1 MTPPPLTAPN
11 EGAAQNTLLNM
22 AHSSQ
27 PTSLSRELTVLIV
40 SALTFLAS
48 CQDGSDLSGSS
59 GEQGGAP
66 IALGVAGPPLL
77 NQPQATTVRDAR
89 FEVQD
94 TSRPNLGG
102 LSNASQD
109 GIERTTEE
117 ELLLRSARNALK
129 LGNTAEAL
137 KFFDSYLL
145 MRPEDVEVR
154 IEYAG
159 LLVGEGKLGL
169 AKENYDEAL
178 FVRPSDAA
186 LLRSLANVLIM
197 SGEYSSATRHLENV
211 LKVDPDDLESAA
223 LLCRCYTWI
232 RDFENADEVFD
243 RYLRKLDPL
252 VEADQLLLAP
262 VLLDMQRPKEAL
274 PYLERLHR
282 RFPQELRWA
291 THMVLCYYLSGK
303 RDRADRMV
311 KTMAELEPESVEL
324 RIRLADQLLS
334 LQNYKLAMD
343 VNEQVLQASPDD
355 PMARLM
361 AARIHL
367 EAYDVNGARSL
378 LDDLRDELYG
388 VRSYE
393 LARAKLHQLTGEW
406 VVAQSI
412 LDMMLVDNSTDHD
425 LRIRLAS
432 LLIEKGDIYRAIAE
446 LSKIPKNSPLGPRAR
461 LELATAKVVQGRID
475 EAISVC
481 TTLVGDRP
489 NDVEATLGLLRAQI
503 EDGATVQAKYVAQRF
518 IEECPSDAM
527 GIGQVRLMLAR
538 ALSMEGNNFQAV
550 RMYEQALQEPTA
562 QTPAAFYGLAE
573 AKRRGISQ
581 ASSELALLSSTM
593 RASGED
599 IRLRIEFGKLAL
611 ADQKHQRAI
620 AYFEGVLRWQPGNHA
635 AMVLLGEAQNMA
647 LKAGVDVDPV
657 RTFSSVLS
665 RNPENTRARLGLA
678 RALVV
683 NRRYAE
689 AISEYESVVAQDATY
704 TFAQRE
710 YARALYWDHQKER
723 AYEVYEDLLANLPTD
738 AMVID
743 IFGQTGPDDVL
754 GAELDFQAE
763 LELSAAVRLEREA
776 KVYVNWQPELAIR
789 ALEQL
794 LILEPAN
801 QEARFDLAQLLHRRG
816 RTQDAIDEYEDLIE
830 LSSGH
835 GEAVKV
841 MEGARRETAL
851 RFSIDAGSEKLLGS
865 DRLAS
870 ITQNWTLADGPSFIP
885 GNQFDLQGVMCHEY
899 GHALGLGH
907 STVGSA
913 TMFPS
918 ASQGSTGIRSIA
930 TDDVNGVR
938 CVYGDEANDK
948 PRIES
953 STVNG
958 NTLELFGANF
968 SAFNNQV
975 WFTRASNSSTGS
987 DPRVIASSVASTQAG
1002 TAISVNIPAAA
1013 GPGNVMVVASGAANG
1028 SDMSN
1033 AWPFSLT
1040 DGFGDP
1046 PNPPMMVTGISPAN
1060 IPALVPGT
1068 AETVTLTGS
1077 GFLGVQQVMF
1087 FIPPID
1093 TQIDPSRWTIVN
1105 DTTIT
1110 IDMPQ
1115 ALQLGSI
1122 PITVFDGQNFASI
1135 NGNFV
1140 EVSSPQLQL
1149 GNGDAFNIVDTDFG
1163 MEVIVAGQ
1171 VGSLHYLFGSA
1182 NALPSSSPSVNLD
1195 IGNNFSSLIFLGTV
1209 TIGPDGYTTLNF
1221 TPAQLPNPPN
1231 AIVRYAQSIQLTLP
1245 TPVPVSNLGIVTFA
1259 P

>member
-1 MTPPPLTAPN
+1 MK
-11 EGAAQNTLLNM
+11 TLRLVL
-22 AHSSQ
+22 
-27 PTSLSRELTVLIV
+27 PSLL
-40 SALTFLAS
+40 
-48 CQDGSDLSGSS
+48 
-59 GEQGGAP
+59 
-66 IALGVAGPPLL
+66 
-77 NQPQATTVRDAR
+77 
-89 FEVQD
+89 
-94 TSRPNLGG
+94 LGG
-102 LSNASQD
+102 
-109 GIERTTEE
+109 
-117 ELLLRSARNALK
+117 
-129 LGNTAEAL
+129 
-137 KFFDSYLL
+137 
-145 MRPEDVEVR
+145 
-154 IEYAG
+154 
-159 LLVGEGKLGL
+159 
-169 AKENYDEAL
+169 
-178 FVRPSDAA
+178 AA
-186 LLRSLANVLIM
+186 LLILP
-197 SGEYSSATRHLENV
+197 GQ
-211 LKVDPDDLESAA
+211 ESQG
-223 LLCRCYTWI
+223 
-232 RDFENADEVFD
+232 F
-243 RYLRKLDPL
+243 
-252 VEADQLLLAP
+252 
-262 VLLDMQRPKEAL
+262 
-274 PYLERLHR
+274 
-282 RFPQELRWA
+282 
-291 THMVLCYYLSGK
+291 
-303 RDRADRMV
+303 
-311 KTMAELEPESVEL
+311 
-324 RIRLADQLLS
+324 
-334 LQNYKLAMD
+334 
-343 VNEQVLQASPDD
+343 
-355 PMARLM
+355 
-361 AARIHL
+361 
-367 EAYDVNGARSL
+367 
-378 LDDLRDELYG
+378 
-388 VRSYE
+388 
-393 LARAKLHQLTGEW
+393 
-406 VVAQSI
+406 
-412 LDMMLVDNSTDHD
+412 
-425 LRIRLAS
+425 
-432 LLIEKGDIYRAIAE
+432 
-446 LSKIPKNSPLGPRAR
+446 SKIGGSLGVTQR
-461 LELATAKVVQGRID
+461 
-475 EAISVC
+475 
-481 TTLVGDRP
+481 
-489 NDVEATLGLLRAQI
+489 DVR
-503 EDGATVQAKYVAQRF
+503 VF
-518 IEECPSDAM
+518 
-527 GIGQVRLMLAR
+527 
-538 ALSMEGNNFQAV
+538 NNFGDA
-550 RMYEQALQEPTA
+550 ASNNNT
-562 QTPAAFYGLAE
+562 TPA
-573 AKRRGISQ
+573 SQ
-581 ASSELALLSSTM
+581 
-593 RASGED
+593 
-599 IRLRIEFGKLAL
+599 
-611 ADQKHQRAI
+611 
-620 AYFEGVLRWQPGNHA
+620 YPG
-635 AMVLLGEAQNMA
+635 
-647 LKAGVDVDPV
+647 
-657 RTFSSVLS
+657 
-665 RNPENTRARLGLA
+665 
-678 RALVV
+678 
-683 NRRYAE
+683 
-689 AISEYESVVAQDATY
+689 
-704 TFAQRE
+704 
-710 YARALYWDHQKER
+710 WD
-723 AYEVYEDLLANLPTD
+723 
-738 AMVID
+738 
-743 IFGQTGPDDVL
+743 
-754 GAELDFQAE
+754 GAELAIWKGLTEWASDPFGDGSGDVSGNVLGGTDSNFDAFWAGGANGIGGTNDNIA
-763 LELSAAVRLEREA
+763 STISSCGGGT
-776 KVYVNWQPELAIR
+776 LAYCETPISNGWRIR
-789 ALEQL
+789 FCE
-794 LILEPAN
+794 
-801 QEARFDLAQLLHRRG
+801 
-816 RTQDAIDEYEDLIE
+816 
-830 LSSGH
+830 
-835 GEAVKV
+835 
-841 MEGARRETAL
+841 
-851 RFSIDAGSEKLLGS
+851 
-865 DRLAS
+865 
-870 ITQNWTLADGPSFIP
+870 NWTWADGPSFIP